1 MGRQIN
7 LGVFLLI
14 NEVELSIYTFVTSGA
29 KKTKKQSQLVKL
41 EVDWF
46 TSN

>member
-14 NEVELSIYTFVTSGA
+14 NEVELSIFRFLTSGA
-29 KKTKKQSQLVKL
+29 KKIKKQPQLVKL
-41 EVDWF
+41 GVD
-46 TSN
+46 